1 MSYKIEPVGR
11 GIEDKMS
18 GIIKSTHYSEGRP
31 NQTMMTQKKSVQKR
45 NLNLEGVAYAKSS
58 AFLSKGC
65 GAARKVS

>member
-18 GIIKSTHYSEGRP
+18 GIIKSTNQEGLP

-45 NLNLEGVAYAKSS
+45 NLNLEEVAYAKSS

>member
-18 GIIKSTHYSEGRP
+18 GIIKSTNQEGLP

>member
-18 GIIKSTHYSEGRP
+18 GIIKSTNQEGLP
-31 NQTMMTQKKSVQKR
+31 NQMITTQKKSVQKR

>member
-18 GIIKSTHYSEGRP
+18 GIIKSTNQEGLP

-65 GAARKVS
+65 GAARKVP

>member
-18 GIIKSTHYSEGRP
+18 GIIKSTNQEGLP

-65 GAARKVS
+65 SAARKVS